1 MTGRPLV
8 MTLVLEKRLHELFS
22 ALKPARDYSLAACT
36 NEDTNLFFSES
47 NSEIRKAIAICN
59 RCPIKRECLEDA
71 LANNEYGIWGG
82 TTEGMRE
89 RMQANSHSWGFRE
102 VKTDLPD
109 LSQAA
114 HEIEGILSQPVSKLC
129 QVYKVDPRTIY
140 RWRKG
145 IKGDYSAM
153 ELINKGQI
161 NG

>member
-8 MTLVLEKRLHELFS
+8 MTLVLEKRLGELMT
-22 ALKPARDYSLAACT
+22 ALKPARDYSLAACA

-47 NSEIRKAIAICN
+47 NPEIRQALAICN

-71 LANNEYGIWGG
+71 LAKNEYGIWGG
-82 TTEGMRE
+82 TTEAMRE
-89 RMQANSHSWGFRE
+89 RMQAKSHSLGFLE

-114 HEIEGILSQPVSKLC
+114 YEIQGILSQAVSKLC

-153 ELINKGQI
+153 ELISKGKN